1 MSDAAASP
9 SVSPGDKSATSRG
22 LIVFAVMAATIMQV
36 IDITIVNVALPKMQ
50 GALSAT
56 TDQITWVLTSYLVA
70 SAIFMPLTGFITDR
84 IGQKRYLLLSIG
96 GFVASSALCGMA
108 TSLTEMVVFRLL
120 QGVFGAS
127 LSPLSQSIMVQT
139 FPPAKRGQAMAI
151 WGIGVTAGPILGPTL
166 GGWLTQVLSWRW
178 DFYVNLPVGILA
190 FLLTLLAVPETA
202 RKDRRMDWF
211 GLAFMALAIAAL
223 QVVLDR
229 GNTDDWFASNTIRVL
244 SFLSFAGLLCFLVH
258 GIGRKGKDNIFDL
271 SLFRDRNFASACLL
285 ITAMGLGMYGTLVL
299 QPEFLET
306 LLNYPVLTTGLVMA
320 PRGFASMFGMFL
332 VGRLIH
338 RVDARLLVLV
348 GIVLSLLGSFAMADY
363 SLNINF
369 FWVIW
374 PILLQGIGLGMIF
387 VPLATIAY
395 STLPVHKSAEAAGMF
410 NLLRTVGSSIGIS
423 IVTTLF
429 TQESQINWNVLGGH
443 MTASNPAF
451 QRYLADIGLPKLNLL
466 GAQLMG
472 GLLGQQ
478 AAMIAFVDCFVFIG
492 WTFVFMIPLLLFVKA
507 PHRHDRVDPMAAI
520 AE

>member
-1 MSDAAASP
+1 MSAAAPPSP
-9 SVSPGDKSATSRG
+9 PSATPPPASRG
-22 LIVFAVMAATIMQV
+22 LIVLAVMTATIMQV

-50 GALSAT
+50 GSLSAT

-84 IGQKRYLLLSIG
+84 LGQKRYLLLSIG
-96 GFVASSALCGMA
+96 GFVLSSALCGMA
-108 TSLTEMVVFRLL
+108 TSLSEMVIFRLV

-127 LSPLSQSIMVQT
+127 LSPLSQSILVQT
-139 FPPAKRGQAMAI
+139 FPPEKRGRAMAI

-190 FLLTLLAVPETA
+190 FLLAAVAVPESV
-202 RKDRRMDWF
+202 RKKRRMDWF
-211 GLAFMALAIAAL
+211 GLAFLALAIGAL

-229 GNTDDWFASNTIRVL
+229 GNTDDWFASNTIRIL
-244 SFLSFAGLLCFLVH
+244 AYLSFAGLLCFVVH
-258 GIGRKGKDNIFDL
+258 GLGRSKDSIFDL
-271 SLFRDRNFASACLL
+271 SLFRDRNFTSACIL
-285 ITAMGLGMYGTLVL
+285 IAAMGLGMYGTLVL

-332 VGRLIH
+332 VGRLIN

-363 SLNINF
+363 NLNISI
-369 FWVIW
+369 FWVVW
-374 PILLQGIGLGMIF
+374 PILLQGVGLGMIF

-395 STLPVHKSAEAAGMF
+395 STLPVNQSAEAAGMF

-429 TQESQINWNVLGGH
+429 TEESQVNWNVLGGH
-443 MTASNPAF
+443 MNPSNPAF
-451 QRYLADIGLPKLNLL
+451 QRYLAAIGLPKLNLL

-472 GLLGQQ
+472 SILGQQ
-478 AAMIAFVDCFVFIG
+478 AAMVAFVDCFVFIG
-492 WTFVFMIPLLLFVKA
+492 WTFILMIPLLLIVKA
-507 PHRHDRVDPMAAI
+507 PRRHDKVNALEAI